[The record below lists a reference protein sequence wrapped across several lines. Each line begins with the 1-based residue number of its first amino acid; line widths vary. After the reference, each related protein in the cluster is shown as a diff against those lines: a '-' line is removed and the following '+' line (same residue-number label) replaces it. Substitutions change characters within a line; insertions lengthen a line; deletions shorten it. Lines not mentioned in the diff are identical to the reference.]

1 MKDDGVCMHT
11 DIEHTV
17 VHQNFVGASNSQG
30 GVEEVASPLN
40 SLERETGACYNQ
52 SATRPSENMTM
63 DVGEH
68 LGVLV
73 YRRERKVLIALSS
86 SLQP

>member
-11 DIEHTV
+11 DNAHTV
-17 VHQNFVGASNSQG
+17 VHHNFVGASNSQG

-40 SLERETGACYNQ
+40 SLERETGAQ

-63 DVGEH
+63 DDGEH

-73 YRRERKVLIALSS
+73 YIIE
-86 SLQP
+86 